1 MPRGA
6 LSPPAQGGGRE
17 ATGGGTERGETR
29 MGAVLSRPPKR
40 GLNTHRRA
48 AIGLRQYAAL
58 VGLLAQANTP
68 DLAGALQYPNAHRPI
83 AA

>member
-1 MPRGA
+1 
-6 LSPPAQGGGRE
+6 
-17 ATGGGTERGETR
+17 

-68 DLAGALQYPNAHRPI
+68 DLAGALQYQNAHRPI

>member
-1 MPRGA
+1 
-6 LSPPAQGGGRE
+6 
-17 ATGGGTERGETR
+17 

-83 AA
+83 AALGETSPTQKQKKELYTIDIFILRIEFKD